1 MYSIFLQLFIYFIT
15 FTKKEPLF
23 VFTKWTYM
31 FTYSEEL
38 LDGNLK
44 ITKGKQKQRN
54 EITFIHIYFSFSF
67 ISIFFTGF
75 AKRKT

>member
-1 MYSIFLQLFIYFIT
+1 
-15 FTKKEPLF
+15 
-23 VFTKWTYM
+23 M

-75 AKRKT
+75 